1 MKMRASLIA
10 LAVSIGALVVI
21 GYQLDWRAVF
31 AAWSKVS
38 WPWVLVASLVNILNT
53 WVEGLR
59 WQTVLRASDIRV
71 PARRTFAS
79 MLVGTV
85 GNVLLPF
92 KLGEAARAW
101 TLARLTNSPISTVGS
116 TVVLD
121 RIIDGCAVAPLLLV
135 VLLGGAASGVPMPDA
150 RTLVITVAALTLAVW
165 LARFGW
171 RRLHRSHGEGTG
183 SRWTPH
189 LNAFAR
195 GLATLKQR
203 HSLARA
209 AGFGVLSWCTRTAV
223 VWAMFP
229 AFGLEWSPLRAVIA
243 LLAINLSIIVVATP
257 ANVGTF
263 ELAAAGVVHL
273 LGAPPE
279 VAVSYAVALHL
290 AEVVPTVTLGAVA
303 IWRLGLHLDRA
314 AVASMTQIL

>member
-1 MKMRASLIA
+1 MKLRASLIA
-10 LAVSIGALVVI
+10 LTVSIGAMAVI
-21 GYQLDWRAVF
+21 GYQLDWHAVF
-31 AAWSKVS
+31 AAWSRVS
-38 WPWVLVASLVNILNT
+38 WPWVLAAALVNILNT
-53 WVEGLR
+53 WIEGLR

-71 PARRTFAS
+71 TARRAFSA

-85 GNVLLPF
+85 GNVLLPL

-101 TLARLTNSPISTVGS
+101 TLARLTDSPVSTVAS

-150 RTLVITVAALTLAVW
+150 RTLGIAGAAIVGVAV
-165 LARFGW
+165 LARLGW
-171 RRLHRSHGEGTG
+171 RRLRRSHGQGTG
-183 SRWTPH
+183 SRWEPH
-189 LNAFAR
+189 LAAFAR

-223 VWAMFP
+223 VWAVFP
-229 AFGLEWSPLRAVIA
+229 AFGLEWSPLRAAIA
-243 LLAINLSIIVVATP
+243 LLAIHLSIIVVATP

-273 LGAPPE
+273 MGAPPE

-303 IWRLGLHLDRA
+303 IWRSGLHLDRA
-314 AVASMTQIL
+314 TVASMTRVL